1 MSCRCPLSV
10 CCLPQARAA
19 DADELQQR
27 QPKLRSISGPES
39 GSSPYSLPARPPG
52 SPADPGFISTRASS
66 VGTDHRFVGRP
77 FLSDIVQPQLLATQP
92 SVQQQQQQQQQEEAA
107 QQQERRHSWQPRSD
121 LKERLPDLLM
131 AAGAASSSREPPS
144 SARQPAQAEAAPVT
158 GQGKQKRKYRSRL
171 NIPQRP
177 FLAAATAARMEA
189 ARMVQ
194 QAEEGPE
201 AGVHSAPSSANTSP
215 SLGVSLRGSSGS
227 GPQTVAASSYP
238 ALLGSPSLRTGAGM
252 TQLPGTPVTPSA
264 DATPG
269 GVDQQGATWQ
279 YPASSLESPSLRDVG
294 ARPPGGQHRHTP

>member
-1 MSCRCPLSV
+1 MGV
-10 CCLPQARAA
+10 
-19 DADELQQR
+19 
-27 QPKLRSISGPES
+27 
-39 GSSPYSLPARPPG
+39 G
-52 SPADPGFISTRASS
+52 SPADPGFISTRANSA
-66 VGTDHRFVGRP
+66 GTDHRFVGRP
-77 FLSDIVQPQLLATQP
+77 FLSDIAQPQLLPDQP
-92 SVQQQQQQQQQEEAA
+92 SVQQQQHQQQQQEEAA

-144 SARQPAQAEAAPVT
+144 SSRQAAQADAAPAT

-201 AGVHSAPSSANTSP
+201 AGVHSAPASANTSP
-215 SLGVSLRGSSGS
+215 NLGVGLSG
-227 GPQTVAASSYP
+227 GAAAARTVAASSYP

-252 TQLPGTPVTPSA
+252 IQLPGTPVTPPA
-264 DATPG
+264 DAAPG
-269 GVDQQGATWQ
+269 GSDQQGATWQ
-279 YPASSLESPSLRDVG
+279 YPAASLESPSLRDVA
-294 ARPPGGQHRHTP
+294 ARPPGGHHRHTP